1 MSGRVLVVLHE
12 ETLGG
17 ASLAIAR
24 VVPALQGRGWDLSFW
39 VGDPSPAAAALR
51 GMGLDVHG
59 APRLEGSWPR
69 PLVYSLRALRLP
81 PGPLARLRATPGY
94 LRELR
99 RVLDEVRPTVVHANT
114 LLSLWEARA
123 AHRAGFAVVLHVHE
137 MLPGGPRGWLAGRV
151 ARSASDVAVAVSTA
165 CARSLEHSGLHPQV
179 VHGGTEPSLP
189 PRERRPNGAV
199 VVGTVGAISRRK
211 GSDLFVEAARSLLA
225 DRGGLEFRML
235 GAADAPFEAGWAAPV
250 LERASRLGIAHES
263 SADVAAAMAG
273 WDVFA
278 LPSRAD
284 PFPSAVLEA
293 MAAGLPVIAA
303 AVDGIP
309 EQLTPECGVLVEPDD
324 PVALAEAIRR
334 LAADPQLR
342 RRMGEAGQRRVAEK
356 FTLDR
361 QAEGLSEAYRD
372 AMRMKLGK

>member
-1 MSGRVLVVLHE
+1 VSGRVLVVLHE

-24 VVPALQGRGWDLSFW
+24 VAPALQRRGWEPSFW

-81 PGPLARLRATPGY
+81 PGPLARMRAAPGY

-123 AHRAGFAVVLHVHE
+123 AHRAGFAVGLHVHE
-137 MLPGGPRGWLAGRV
+137 MLPAGPRGWVAGRM
-151 ARSASDVAVAVSTA
+151 ARSASDVAVAVSAA
-165 CARSLEHSGLHPQV
+165 CARSLERAGLHPRV
-179 VHGGTEPSLP
+179 VHGGTAPSAP
-189 PRERRPNGAV
+189 AREREPNGAV

-211 GSDLFVEAARSLLA
+211 GSDVFVEAARSLLA
-225 DRGGLEFRML
+225 GEGGLEFRML

-250 LERASRLGIAHES
+250 LERASRLGIAHEV
-263 SADVAAAMAG
+263 SADVTAAMAG
-273 WDVFA
+273 WDIFV

-293 MAAGLPVIAA
+293 MAAGLPVVAS

-309 EQLTPECGVLVEPDD
+309 EQLTPECGVLVEPND
-324 PVALAEAIRR
+324 PTALADAIAR
-334 LAADPQLR
+334 LAADPELR
-342 RRMGEAGQRRVAEK
+342 RRMGETGRRRVAER

-361 QAEGLSEAYRD
+361 QADGLHAAYR
-372 AMRMKLGK
+372 AAISARSG